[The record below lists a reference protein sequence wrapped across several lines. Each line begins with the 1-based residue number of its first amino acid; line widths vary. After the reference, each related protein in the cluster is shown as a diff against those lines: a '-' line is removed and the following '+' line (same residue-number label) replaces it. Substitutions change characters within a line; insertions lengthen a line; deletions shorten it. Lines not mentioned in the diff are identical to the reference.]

1 MCMLDHQILAREK
14 HKHLLTIYCALNF
27 HSLIT
32 GLSQIAYSLTVDQ
45 LARSLPIAVGKAQ
58 NNKLYQRL
66 KHDMESSWSF
76 VAL

>member
-1 MCMLDHQILAREK
+1 MCMLDHQILAQEK

-27 HSLIT
+27 HSLVT

-58 NNKLYQRL
+58 NNKLHQRL